1 MQNSGERVGLERKST
16 LDTQS
21 CQLDIQLEKVEE
33 AIVRMSPEFTKLIKA
48 ANTQIWSDVQR
59 H

>member
-1 MQNSGERVGLERKST
+1 MQNSGERVGLERKSA